1 MDIKPKM
8 NTLNGLKQTCYFEL
22 SRLNSNDIL
31 SMGWSGTDFAQKGM
45 KYSKVKMNEEN
56 TLTLPKK
63 RYKVSKSQN
72 RWDKVTLILP
82 KVGIKCWKK
91 KYCVKYYRW

>member
-31 SMGWSGTDFAQKGM
+31 GMGWCGTDFAQKGM

-56 TLTLPKK
+56 FAKK
-63 RYKVSKSQN
+63 
-72 RWDKVTLILP
+72 
-82 KVGIKCWKK
+82 GIKCRK
-91 KYCVKYYRW
+91 VKIDEIKWHWFYQKSG